1 MLQEKPKGTFW
12 PTQFREGVT
21 ELVSCRHVFQTR
33 PVWAQ
38 SEGSQ
43 PLYYAVSTITAF
55 SQLASEWSKAADSA
69 SHDWLC
75 QQMHMS
81 RQPQTRAS
89 QVVLV
94 VKNLSTMQETQETQI
109 QPLG

>member
-55 SQLASEWSKAADSA
+55 SQLASEWSKA
-69 SHDWLC
+69 
-75 QQMHMS
+75 
-81 RQPQTRAS
+81 R
-89 QVVLV
+89 
-94 VKNLSTMQETQETQI
+94 
-109 QPLG
+109 